1 MKPNRR
7 RHDKLAPSILTAT
20 VATLFLLGLAYFAV
34 DAKSAPDW
42 TQFLGR
48 FHPALLHMPIGFLAV
63 LGIIEY
69 LDSSKGGPRIG
80 KACEIVL
87 KYTAWVSALAA
98 VLGVLLALPG
108 GYNDDLLA
116 RHRWLG
122 CITAILA
129 FWLVV
134 LRTHAR
140 NQRRSGFS
148 GPYHGALGATLILIL
163 VVGHDGGTLTHGSG
177 YLTRYLPSPIKS
189 VFGMETESQ
198 EDAGTSSFESADVY
212 QDIIHPIFEE
222 TCVSCHGPDKSK
234 GDLRLDTFDLAMAG
248 GELGDTIIPG
258 DIDASE
264 LIFRLHLEIDDDERM
279 PPEGK
284 PQPSESQVA
293 LLEWWVQ
300 SGAPSSGALGELELA
315 PEIKGALVAQLEG
328 PGAAPEEILEEDTP
342 IEAPA
347 WEAIEEA
354 VVALQADP
362 RINIQ
367 PVAMNTSLLRV
378 RAPFGESKFD
388 DEALAALEPVAANI
402 VELDIGGSQIT
413 DSGLAALTKLV
424 NLERLYLQKTAVT
437 DEGLVHLGDLSRLQ
451 YLNLYETSVTDEG
464 LEYLEDLD
472 ALKSLYL
479 WGSQVTPAGAQAF
492 KEDMLDQSQIESW
505 ESEIESLKQ
514 KIKQAGILIE
524 TGASAEGS

>member
-1 MKPNRR
+1 MR
-7 RHDKLAPSILTAT
+7 
-20 VATLFLLGLAYFAV
+20 
-34 DAKSAPDW
+34 
-42 TQFLGR
+42 
-48 FHPALLHMPIGFLAV
+48 
-63 LGIIEY
+63 
-69 LDSSKGGPRIG
+69 G
-80 KACEIVL
+80 K
-87 KYTAWVSALAA
+87 
-98 VLGVLLALPG
+98 
-108 GYNDDLLA
+108 
-116 RHRWLG
+116 
-122 CITAILA
+122 
-129 FWLVV
+129 
-134 LRTHAR
+134 
-140 NQRRSGFS
+140 
-148 GPYHGALGATLILIL
+148 
-163 VVGHDGGTLTHGSG
+163 
-177 YLTRYLPSPIKS
+177 
-189 VFGMETESQ
+189 
-198 EDAGTSSFESADVY
+198 
-212 QDIIHPIFEE
+212 
-222 TCVSCHGPDKSK
+222 
-234 GDLRLDTFDLAMAG
+234 
-248 GELGDTIIPG
+248 
-258 DIDASE
+258 
-264 LIFRLHLEIDDDERM
+264 DDDERM

-505 ESEIESLKQ
+505 ESEIEGLKQ